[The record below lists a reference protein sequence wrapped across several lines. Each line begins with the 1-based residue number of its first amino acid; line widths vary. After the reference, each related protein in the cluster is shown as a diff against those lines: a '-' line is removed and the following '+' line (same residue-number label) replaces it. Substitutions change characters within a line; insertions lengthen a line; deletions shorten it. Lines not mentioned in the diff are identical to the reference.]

1 MKVPTLSLG
10 ATYAVL
16 ALAALLLLWGAWW
29 ATIIRPAENARKAAE
44 SAAQATLS
52 DARTEATKDAGAVSD
67 AASRAATANEDLTR
81 KNRDEI
87 LAQPGA
93 EQPVDPRLGD
103 AGRRAICLRQSAR
116 NDPACK
122 RLLGARP

>member
-1 MKVPTLSLG
+1 MKIPVVYEG
-10 ATYAVL
+10 VIYAAA

-29 ATIIRPAENARKAAE
+29 AIIIRPAENARNAAE

-52 DARTEATKDAGAVSD
+52 GARTEAAKDAGAVSD
-67 AASRAATANEDLTR
+67 AASRAATATEDLTR

-93 EQPVDPRLGD
+93 QQPVDPRLGD